1 MLVQLLF
8 EQPRHPEQLYRTCDG
23 LLRLQKKAPAASFAK
38 ACELAIEYR
47 NFSYRFVGRILQNN
61 MEDHQDLPA
70 KEQFLPVHGNIRGK
84 EYYTNHYPILKMNI
98 ETQLKQLRL
107 HGMGRSWQA
116 LMETRKHHELSFTEG
131 MEMLLQAEEDDRSD
145 KRFERLQRGA
155 HFRYQASI
163 EELQLETSRGLDKSL
178 VANLATGDYIAKGEA
193 VLVCGSTGTGKSFLA
208 SALGH
213 HACSQ
218 GYKVVYYNLHKLL
231 LKTKMSRIDG
241 TIYKFFEKLSRTDLL
256 ILDDFGLT
264 HLEQQQ
270 RMDFME
276 IIEDRHASKTTII
289 ASQLPVA
296 SWYDVIGENTIADAL
311 LDRMVH
317 TSYRIELKGE
327 SLRKKK

>member
-1 MLVQLLF
+1 
-8 EQPRHPEQLYRTCDG
+8 
-23 LLRLQKKAPAASFAK
+23 
-38 ACELAIEYR
+38 
-47 NFSYRFVGRILQNN
+47 
-61 MEDHQDLPA
+61 
-70 KEQFLPVHGNIRGK
+70 
-84 EYYTNHYPILKMNI
+84 MNI

-163 EELQLETSRGLDKSL
+163 QELHMETSRGLDKSL

-193 VLVCGSTGTGKSFLA
+193 VLVCGSTDTGKSFLA

-218 GYKVVYYNLHKLL
+218 GYKVVYYNLQKLL

-270 RMDFME
+270 RMDVME
-276 IIEDRHASKTTII
+276 IIEDRHACKATII